1 MFSVL
6 HLQCYCALP
15 AASSLRIRAN
25 GAKDTLPGH
34 QFEGICQ
41 KGYSVCYGV
50 RKASMSLP
58 GPLRQ
63 ILQRKRMSAFRVT
76 ADVAARC
83 FKRRE

>member
-25 GAKDTLPGH
+25 GANDTLPGH

-58 GPLRQ
+58 GPSLHLNMRRP
-63 ILQRKRMSAFRVT
+63 I
-76 ADVAARC
+76 VAIGA
-83 FKRRE
+83 